1 MRRLKQRH
9 ASSCPRAAVE
19 VKSNHLFAQ
28 PELRMSRPG
37 SSNDNHRSCGG
48 GFGSGRQ
55 RPRADD
61 DLDQDRSDGEN
72 RSCGGSRD
80 ESPAPSDGTGHTSA
94 PGDSEESADEEYDS
108 SDRKERVRRRRAR
121 RVAVPA
127 ISREPMFSGNHSTQF
142 SNRSDVGNICFFFGN
157 WGQRTQSMEGGVQK
171 NIDAQITKQKPRP
184 SHWPK

>member
-28 PELRMSRPG
+28 PQLRMSRPG

-61 DLDQDRSDGEN
+61 DLDQDLSDGEN

-80 ESPAPSDGTGHTSA
+80 ESPAPSDGTGNTSG
-94 PGDSEESADEEYDS
+94 PGDSEASADEEYDS
-108 SDRKERVRRRRAR
+108 SGRKERVRKRRA
-121 RVAVPA
+121 VPVVPRYA
-127 ISREPMFSGNHSTQF
+127 GHWTYTGHHSSQF
-142 SNRSDVGNICFFFGN
+142 NNRSDVGNIGFFFGN
-157 WGQRTQSMEGGVQK
+157 WGSKNPEYGRGCAEEHRRTDLK
-171 NIDAQITKQKPRP
+171 KPRA
-184 SHWPK
+184 SHWPD